1 MTASAESSEIS
12 LVRHGIGDHGP
23 NADGTGETAP
33 SGTGNTALSGQ
44 IMEGERIPERERD
57 RSDGMSGPGR
67 IGRTLPRVPAEA
79 PVRRGT

>member
-1 MTASAESSEIS
+1 MSF
-12 LVRHGIGDHGP
+12 VRHGIGDHGP

-33 SGTGNTALSGQ
+33 SGTGKAALSGH
-44 IMEGERIPERERD
+44 MREGERIPERESD